1 MKILKKT
8 TGVALAVT
16 AASLLFAMP
25 AFAEDAKT
33 IGEIATTITGSF
45 SGLAKLITAG
55 ALIAGMGFVVSSFMK
70 FKAHKDN
77 PQQIPIGTPIA
88 LLFIGAGL
96 MFITVIFKSAGQTIF
111 GSTDGGGTVKGTSD
125 IFGGGSGGS

>member
-1 MKILKKT
+1 MAISKRNMGL
-8 TGVALAVT
+8 LAAT
-16 AASLLFAMP
+16 AALGLVLASP
-25 AFAEDAKT
+25 AYAEAQT
-33 IGEIATTITGSF
+33 VGQIATNITKSF

-55 ALIAGMGFVVSSFMK
+55 SLIAGMGFVVSSFMK

-96 MFITVIFKSAGQTIF
+96 MFITVVFKSAGQTIF
-111 GSTDGGGTVKGTSD
+111 GSTT
-125 IFGGGSGGS
+125 GGGSTTGTDKIFDSAG